1 VRSLEWSFCYGGVG
15 CRRGVGGKTGWKE
28 DGLKGRRV
36 EGKTG
41 WREDGLE
48 GRRALGGWFG
58 DWDGKGLGRD
68 WFLMFWVGGGS
79 GLGGEEILFGRMG
92 LGGVWMCNKGED
104 WSCDY
109 VGWF

>member
-1 VRSLEWSFCYGGVG
+1 L
-15 CRRGVGGKTGWKE
+15 GWE
-28 DGLKGRRV
+28 GIGEGLV
-36 EGKTG
+36 F
-41 WREDGLE
+41 DV
-48 GRRALGGWFG
+48 LG
-58 DWDGKGLGRD
+58 
-68 WFLMFWVGGGS
+68 GGGS